1 MFELLRKEIQELI
14 KDRFEKPTEI
24 QKIAIPLIL
33 SGKNVLISAPTGYGK
48 TEAAFLPALSK
59 ILENPIPISI
69 IYITPLRALNR
80 DLLERLNYYSKN
92 LNLEIAVRHSD
103 TSKYERTK
111 QSQFPPHIL
120 ITTPETF
127 HIIFHTKNLRNHL
140 KNVKFVIIDEIH
152 EICDNKRG
160 LHLSISLERLRE
172 IANFQTIMI
181 SATISNFSIGKLF
194 CKDFEIASLEKI
206 KEYEFHIILEKEFE
220 KRIKKIVEILE
231 KYNQVLIFTNTREE
245 AEFLAYNLKKYLNVE
260 VHHSSLSREVRMQ
273 IEKDFKQGKIK
284 AIVATSSLQLGIDIG
299 NVDAVIQYN
308 SAREVIQLVQ
318 RVGRSGHRE
327 NKKPIGIIICS
338 DELEYEESK
347 NLVKFAKEGKLEKLE
362 FPKNSLDVIAN
373 HILSLCKEKRYSF
386 EEIKRIIKKSVAF
399 ESIKDEEIKEVL
411 NFLKVHKLLFEDNL
425 TYKTS
430 KKGFKCLLENLSLI
444 PSIKQYEVIDI
455 TSNRVIAKLDENF
468 VVTELEIGNSYLIK
482 GSSWKVVDID
492 EEKVYVEPS
501 EEEAIVPSWEGELIP
516 VSYEVAKEI
525 ENSEI
530 FEGKKVEI
538 VFDGKHFYYIFHL
551 PYGNR
556 VNETLMH
563 AILFFVSKVF
573 KEMFSKSLQYGIIFR
588 TKQRNDEIFKL
599 ALENLDK
606 NLEAFVIDSVKNS
619 KLFYY
624 KFFQIAKRFGIIS
637 QESKLSFSKIK
648 KLAEFYRNS
657 VIEKEVLNEII
668 FEKLDFENAKR
679 ILNDL
684 KNLKLEFREKFSKF
698 SELLLKR
705 VFSFSE
711 IPMLEANILEKIK
724 NRLLNTELI
733 FLCLNCK
740 NIWKRKVKEIDF
752 EKCIKC
758 NSPFVSILKKEKDL
772 ESALKILKK
781 VEKGLKLEE
790 KEKEFYQKLY
800 DSATLFNSFGKKA
813 ALVLA
818 GKGIGIETAKKI
830 LNIKKVYDNENKLI
844 EEIFEKEKEFI
855 RIRHF
860 LE

>member
-33 SGKNVLISAPTGYGK
+33 SGKNVLIIAPTGYGK

-59 ILENPIPISI
+59 ILDTPIPISI

-80 DLLERLNYYSKN
+80 DLIERLNYYSKN

-103 TSKYERTK
+103 TSKYERAK

-127 HIIFHTKNLRNHL
+127 HIVLMSKKLKEHL

-152 EICDNKRG
+152 EIADNKRG

-172 IANFQTIMI
+172 IANYQTIMI
-181 SATISNFSIGKLF
+181 SATISNTNIAKLF
-194 CKDFEIASLEKI
+194 CKNYEVASIDKT
-206 KEYEFHIILEKEFE
+206 KEYEFYVILEKDFE
-220 KRIKKIVEILE
+220 KRIKKIAEILE

-245 AEFLAYNLKKYLNVE
+245 AEFLAYNLKKYTNVE
-260 VHHSSLSREVRMQ
+260 VHHSSLSREIRMQ
-273 IEKDFKQGKIK
+273 VEKDFKQGKIK

-308 SAREVIQLVQ
+308 SAREVIQLIQ

-327 NKKPIGIIICS
+327 NKKPIGIIVCS

-347 NLVKFAKEGKLEKLE
+347 NLVEFAKKGKLEKID

-399 ESIKDEEIKEVL
+399 ENIKDEEIKDIL
-411 NFLKVHKLLFEDNL
+411 NFLKTHKLIFEDNS
-425 TYKTS
+425 TYRTS
-430 KKGFKCLLENLSLI
+430 KKGLRCLLENLSLI
-444 PSIKQYEVIDI
+444 PSIKQYDVIDI
-455 TSNRVIAKLDENF
+455 TSNKIIAKLDENF
-468 VVTELEIGNSYLIK
+468 VATELEIGNSYLIK
-482 GSSWKVVDID
+482 GNSWKVVDID

-516 VSYEVAKEI
+516 VSFEVAKEI
-525 ENSEI
+525 EKSQI
-530 FEGKKVEI
+530 FEGKKIEV
-538 VFDGKHFYYIFHL
+538 VFDGKYFYYIFHL
-551 PYGNR
+551 PYGNK

-563 AILFFVSKVF
+563 GILYFISKVF
-573 KEMFSKSLQYGIIFR
+573 KEIFSKSLQYGIIFR
-588 TKQRNDEIFKL
+588 TKQRNDEIFKF

-606 NLEAFVIDSVKNS
+606 NFEFFVLESVKNS
-619 KLFYY
+619 KIFYY
-624 KFFQIAKRFGIIS
+624 KFFQISKRFGIIS
-637 QESKLSFSKIK
+637 ESSKLSFSKIRR
-648 KLAEFYRNS
+648 LADFYRNT

-668 FEKLDFENAKR
+668 FEKLDFENSKKV
-679 ILNDL
+679 LNEI
-684 KNLKLEFREKFSKF
+684 KNLKFEIKEKFSKF

-724 NRLLNTELI
+724 NRLLNTELT

-740 NIWKRKVKEIDF
+740 SYWSRKVKDIDF
-752 EKCIKC
+752 ERCIKC
-758 NSPFVSILKKEKDL
+758 NSPFVSIIKRDL
-772 ESALKILKK
+772 EKALRILNK
-781 VEKGLKLEE
+781 VEKRIKLEE
-790 KEKEFYQKLY
+790 DEKSLYQKLY
-800 DSATLFNSFGKKA
+800 ETATLFNSFGKKA

-818 GKGIGIETAKKI
+818 GKGIGVETAKKI
-830 LNIKKVYDNENKLI
+830 LNIKKVFESEEKLI
-844 EEIFEKEKEFI
+844 EEIFKKEKEFI

>member
-373 HILSLCKEKRYSF
+373 HILSLCKEKRYTF
-386 EEIKRIIKKSVAF
+386 EEIKKIIKKSVAF
-399 ESIKDEEIKEVL
+399 ENIKDEEIKEVL